1 LEFMLTQPN
10 YRDTYR
16 NFAIRAW
23 QPQDRQAAIALIG
36 EVLQE
41 YGLSCEPDATDQDAF
56 DVETHYWQTGGAFW
70 VVEHDQVLVGTAG
83 YYPVSRGE
91 KAVEIRK
98 MYLLPQVRGQGLGRY
113 LLACLETEIQRRG
126 FHHIW
131 IETASVLKEACRLY
145 ESSGYLPATGVE
157 TPRCDRIY
165 LKKLQA
171 S

>member
-1 LEFMLTQPN
+1 MLTQPN

-70 VVEHDQVLVGTAG
+70 VVEQMTRFWWVQPGIIRSA
-83 YYPVSRGE
+83 E
-91 KAVEIRK
+91 AKKAVRNSQKCIC
-98 MYLLPQVRGQGLGRY
+98 
-113 LLACLETEIQRRG
+113 CLR
-126 FHHIW
+126 
-131 IETASVLKEACRLY
+131 
-145 ESSGYLPATGVE
+145 
-157 TPRCDRIY
+157 
-165 LKKLQA
+165 
-171 S
+171 